1 MRRTF
6 KTVKTV
12 FAAMAMCG
20 LVLSATSASAQ
31 INDRVLRFATSN
43 VEGNPQVDGLMKFA
57 DLVKEKSGGKMVVK
71 VFTGATLGKD
81 IQVLSSMQGGTVDGA
96 TMNTN
101 LLVGIIKDA
110 GLVDLPYLF
119 ETEQEAYAVL
129 DGPFGKKLYSQLE
142 PKGLVGLA
150 YFDMGYYSLHNNTH
164 PITKLEDVKG
174 LKMRVTE
181 TPVTID
187 TYKAWGANAVPLAYA
202 ELFSALEAKIVDG
215 GGQPPLNMIYGKIG
229 EVSKYYTLNRYSF
242 TPVSLLIGKKTMDKL
257 TADEKKVIWDA
268 AKESTDY
275 QRQMSLK
282 KTADCLAELKK
293 TKTQVTELPPAEIAR
308 FREATKP
315 VVEKY
320 LKVYDEALG
329 KELYA
334 EIAKYRSAKK

>member
-1 MRRTF
+1 MVKAI
-6 KTVKTV
+6 KTVV
-12 FAAMAMCG
+12 VALAACG
-20 LVLSATSASAQ
+20 LALSATSASAQ

-43 VEGNPQVDGLMKFA
+43 VEGNPQVDGLVKFA

-119 ETEQEAYAVL
+119 DSEQEAYTVL
-129 DGPFGKKLYSQLE
+129 DGSVGKKIHSGLE

-150 YFDMGYYSLHNNTH
+150 YFDMGYYSLHNNTR
-164 PITKLEDVKG
+164 PITKLEDVAG

-187 TYKAWGANAVPLAYA
+187 TFKAFGANAVPLAYA
-202 ELFSALEAKIVDG
+202 ELFSALESRIVDG

-229 EVSKYYTLNRYSF
+229 EVSKYYTVNRYSY
-242 TPVSLLIGKKTMDKL
+242 TPVSLLMAKKTMDKL
-257 TADEKKVIWDA
+257 TADEKKVVLDA
-268 AKESTDY
+268 AKEATDY
-275 QRQMSLK
+275 QRQVSLK
-282 KTADCLAELKK
+282 KSADCLAELKK
-293 TKTQVTELPPAEIAR
+293 TKTQVTELAPAEIAR

-334 EIAKYRSAKK
+334 EIAKYRAAKK

>member
-1 MRRTF
+1 MVKAL
-6 KTVKTV
+6 KTVV
-12 FAAMAMCG
+12 VALAACG
-20 LVLSATSASAQ
+20 LALSATSASAQ
-31 INDRVLRFATSN
+31 INDRVLRFASSN
-43 VEGNPQVDGLMKFA
+43 VEGNPQVDGLVKFA

-119 ETEQEAYAVL
+119 DNEQEAYAVL
-129 DGPFGKKLYSQLE
+129 DGPFGRKIHSQLE

-150 YFDMGYYSLHNNTH
+150 FFDMGYYSLHNNTH
-164 PITKLEDVKG
+164 PIKKLDDVKG

-187 TYKAWGANAVPLAYA
+187 TFKAWGSNAVPLAYA
-202 ELFSALEAKIVDG
+202 ELFSALESRIVDG

-229 EVSKYYTLNRYSF
+229 EVSKFYTVNRYSY
-242 TPVSLLIGKKTMDKL
+242 TPVSLLMSKKTMDKL
-257 TADEKKVIWDA
+257 TADEKKVIADA
-268 AKESTDY
+268 SKEATDY
-275 QRQMSLK
+275 QRQVSLK
-282 KTADCLAELKK
+282 KSADCLADLKK
-293 TKTQVTELPPAEIAR
+293 TKTQVTELTPEEIAP

-334 EIAKYRSAKK
+334 EIAKYRAAKK